1 MARWGGARRAHSQF
15 PSPVARSV
23 GHSARLCTMFGHFVR
38 MHFREIDG
46 GAVDREIRPASHGP
60 MGGGPTGKFTVSQP
74 RGAVRWSFRAALHDV
89 RTLCEDAFSGN
100 RRGGRRSRDTAG
112 EPWPD
117 GGVAR
122 RAHSQFPSPVA
133 RSVGHSARLCTMFGH
148 FVRMHFREID
158 GGAVDREIR
167 PASHGPMGGGPT
179 GTFTVSQPRGAVR
192 WSFRAALHDVRTLCE
207 DAFSGN
213 RRGGRRS
220 RDTAGEPW
228 PDGGGPDGHI
238 HSFPAPWRGPL
249 VIPRGSARCSDTL

>member
-1 MARWGGARRAHSQF
+1 MARWGG
-15 PSPVARSV
+15 
-23 GHSARLCTMFGHFVR
+23 
-38 MHFREIDG
+38 
-46 GAVDREIRPASHGP
+46 
-60 MGGGPTGKFTVSQP
+60 GPTGTFTVSQP

-89 RTLCEDAFSGN
+89 RTLCEDRFSGN

-148 FVRMHFREID
+148 FVRMDFREID

-207 DAFSGN
+207 DRFSGN

-228 PDGGGPDGHI
+228 PDGGVARRAHSQFPSPVARSVGH
-238 HSFPAPWRGPL
+238 
-249 VIPRGSARCSDTL
+249 SARLCTMFGHFVRIDFREIDGGAVDREIRPASHGPKSRK

>member
-1 MARWGGARRAHSQF
+1 MI
-15 PSPVARSV
+15 
-23 GHSARLCTMFGHFVR
+23 L
-38 MHFREIDG
+38 
-46 GAVDREIRPASHGP
+46 
-60 MGGGPTGKFTVSQP
+60 
-74 RGAVRWSFRAALHDV
+74 LH
-89 RTLCEDAFSGN
+89 
-100 RRGGRRSRDTAG
+100 TAG

-167 PASHGPMGGGPT
+167 PASHGRPTSVCPILLLTFECAWSISPRIRRVFSSPATIIYRNILYTRTTSFSRKKRAIHAGILNFPIFRSKIACVHIGYRGLNCGPFTAPSQFPSPVARSVGHSARLCTMFGHFVRIDFREIDGGAVDREIRPASHGPMGG
-179 GTFTVSQPRGAVR
+179 
-192 WSFRAALHDVRTLCE
+192 W
-207 DAFSGN
+207 
-213 RRGGRRS
+213 
-220 RDTAGEPW
+220 
-228 PDGGGPDGHI
+228 PDGHI